1 MFRRSAGHV
10 PRRMTSTWRL
20 LALLLLLP
28 SPLFAAAGPAGYR
41 INPDASEAT
50 FQVRLFWLDNV
61 NGHFT
66 HVDGDLAP
74 GPQPESWIV
83 NATIPV
89 NSVSM
94 TSSRMR
100 KMVLAPSFFDA
111 EHHPVIHFVSNPV
124 AQSELTGGGTLTG
137 YLTLRGIT
145 APIQFAM
152 EPERC
157 EQLSAAPC
165 KILLRGN
172 LQRSTFGMT
181 SNRVALS
188 DRVDLNLSITLQRET
203 R

>member
-1 MFRRSAGHV
+1 
-10 PRRMTSTWRL
+10 
-20 LALLLLLP
+20 
-28 SPLFAAAGPAGYR
+28 
-41 INPDASEAT
+41 
-50 FQVRLFWLDNV
+50 
-61 NGHFT
+61 
-66 HVDGDLAP
+66 
-74 GPQPESWIV
+74 
-83 NATIPV
+83 
-89 NSVSM
+89 
-94 TSSRMR
+94 MR

-111 EHHPVIHFVSNPV
+111 EHHPVIHFTSDPV

-152 EPERC
+152 EPEQC
-157 EQLSAAPC
+157 EQLTAAPC

-172 LQRSTFGMT
+172 LQRSTFGMN